1 MTENVLSARL
11 MGVADMITPRSY
23 VCDVGCDHGFL
34 DIYLIKH
41 GLITGAIAS
50 DVRPGPI
57 MAARENVSRAG
68 FSDVIKTVLSDGLK
82 EVEVPDS
89 HSTLVMAGMGGPLIL
104 KMIRESINKV
114 RLFDEIIIS
123 PQSKVEE
130 VRENFPDLGLITVKE
145 SMVYDAGKFY
155 NIIKLVNKDIIKT
168 EYNEAT
174 ELIEKNAGASAGR
187 ICNRYGALLI
197 RKSDPVLKKYLEWEN
212 NILRKNALS
221 IKQAG
226 NPEKYTKVLTDIEDN
241 EITFKLMEVMYG
253 YDHN

>member
-34 DIYLIKH
+34 DIYLLKH
-41 GLITGAIAS
+41 GLIRGATAS

-57 MAARENVSRAG
+57 RAAGENISRSG
-68 FSDVIKTVLSDGLK
+68 FADDIKTVLSDGLK
-82 EVEVPDS
+82 EVEVPEH

-104 KMIRESINKV
+104 KMIHESIDKV

-130 VRENFPDLGLITVKE
+130 VRESIPGLGLTIVKE
-145 SMVYDAGKFY
+145 TMVYDAGKFY
-155 NIIKLVNKDIIKT
+155 NILKLVNNDIINT
-168 EYNEAT
+168 EYSETEEA
-174 ELIEKNAGASAGR
+174 IQVKIGDPAGR

-197 RKSDPVLKKYLEWEN
+197 KSSDPVLKKYLEWEKS
-212 NILRKNALS
+212 ILQKNALS
-221 IKQAG
+221 IKQAED
-226 NPEKYTKVLTDIEDN
+226 PDKYTKVLADIEDN
-241 EITFKLMEVMYG
+241 EITYKLMEVMYG